1 MAKTIEIRN
10 LTLGEGLPKI
20 CVPIVGSNKEEILKA
35 AQAIVRCRPDMAEW
49 RADYLPQVCD
59 FAQTEE
65 LLKELRVILG
75 ELPLLFTFR
84 TAEEGG
90 EQEITKEAYTALYK
104 KVIKSHLADAVD
116 MELFLGEKLVT
127 ELIAYAQENGV
138 KVIVSN
144 HDFTK
149 TPPKEEL
156 VRRLSAMQRLG
167 ADVAKIAVM
176 PADKKD
182 VLILLEATQEVACSN
197 CGPVITM
204 SMGGCGMVS
213 RLLGEAFGSALTFA
227 MAGRASAPGQI
238 PVEEL
243 RQILEIIHRHS

>member
-1 MAKTIEIRN
+1 MAKTVEIRN

-49 RADYLPQVCD
+49 RADYLPQVCT
-59 FAQTEE
+59 FARTEE
-65 LLKELRVILG
+65 ILKELRSILG
-75 ELPLLFTFR
+75 EIPLLFTFR
-84 TAEEGG
+84 TAAEGG
-90 EQEITKEAYTALYK
+90 EQAIAKEAYAALYK
-104 KVIKSHLADAVD
+104 EVIKSRFADVVD
-116 MELFLGEKLVT
+116 VELFLGEELVT
-127 ELIAYAQENGV
+127 ELTAYAREGGV

-144 HDFTK
+144 HDFSK
-149 TPPKEEL
+149 TPPREEL
-156 VRRLSAMQRLG
+156 VRRLSAMQKLG
-167 ADVAKIAVM
+167 ADIAKIAVM
-176 PADKKD
+176 PADKND
-182 VLILLEATQEVACSN
+182 VLTLLEATHEASCAN

-238 PVEEL
+238 PIEEL